1 MMGYRK
7 ATKPP
12 EKLKGWP
19 HEDVPTR
26 KPSEL
31 DQVDADIEKLQAK
44 RERSEAFW
52 GDALLAAI
60 VLAVG
65 LLLLASLVLR

>member
-1 MMGYRK
+1 MGYRK
-7 ATKPP
+7 SAKPP

-26 KPSEL
+26 QPGEL
-31 DQVDADIEKLQAK
+31 DQVDIDIEKLQAK
-44 RERSEAFW
+44 REQSEAFW

-65 LLLLASLVLR
+65 LLMFAWLVFW